1 MKYNKIYNI
10 IALFSLTACG
20 AMGFGKNNTINI
32 YNNSDE
38 EISINAYGGMKV
50 QPKSSTIVQGHKN
63 LLISSKN
70 KQCFPLNVEKET
82 NSQAVI
88 LDIIPGV
95 ILGGIIPIIVDFATD
110 NLTTYPESIIY
121 NCNK

>member
-10 IALFSLTACG
+10 ITLFSLTACG

-70 KQCFPLNVEKET
+70 NQCFPLNIEKET

-95 ILGGIIPIIVDFATD
+95 LLGGIIPIIVDAATD